1 MFDHLLSDYRLFFEG
16 MPAPV
21 FYKSFYP
28 MGCETDGQWEM
39 LRYAQGLKADK
50 DPERCHF
57 DKFFDTYKRDVCDLL
72 VDVSADFP
80 GRKVG
85 VVAIPSSEAGNV
97 NRVTKLLR
105 CVLVWAD
112 DQCADL
118 TGCLVRCE
126 SKRGAHEGGSRSV
139 AANVSTLRFN
149 GAEKLEDIDVLLVVD
164 DILTSGKSFR
174 AVDGVVRSAGF
185 SGTIVNFA
193 FSRTMPGVCI
203 DEYVRFAYGERAAG
217 RRCET
222 FNSLVLDL
230 DQTLIDDA
238 AKDDDYEEGLWGGGG
253 ATRLCPYSIY
263 SEAAGLTALGVP
275 YAVISNRPKREL
287 DAIFRDLS
295 VSDALYHKGA
305 CEAGIREGDWWGARL
320 KLARLARNRTSRM
333 PLTDNVFGP
342 PRSDDHYKKWIYKPN
357 PRGVKEALDWLSS
370 ETLKGERAR
379 AIGLGNT
386 SEDMLAYRAAGITAV
401 LALWG
406 VPSWCREHAAE
417 NWGADC
423 VFESPSDFADW
434 FKGRCEPAPMPDF
447 YRLGVEAEDKGE
459 LAVGFYAAAVEY
471 GVSVP
476 QAAAKLAAD
485 TAPDERVRSVRLLE
499 KRLARGDFL
508 DSALALARLLAG
520 ANPDR
525 ARVLYGMAAGAGSVD
540 AARELSSLVQ
550 AEDPGWA
557 VLLLEL
563 AYELGESDADLA
575 SDLEPLVK
583 QGVESAIS
591 LYEGKLVEA
600 NLRSPVALA
609 ALISESD
616 SERAKAIC
624 ERTIAAGDERWATY
638 LLALLVQSND
648 PERAKRLYE
657 RAIAAGDEY
666 YATNNLANLVRKDDP
681 ERAEALYERAIAAG
695 NVAGAADDLADLVS
709 GEDPERAEALYGRA
723 IAAGNER
730 YATRSLADLVQTD
743 DPERAKG
750 LYERAIAAGDEFYA
764 ANSLAALVQT
774 DDPDRAK
781 ALYERA
787 IAAGD
792 EFYATRNLA
801 NLVKSNDPDRAEA
814 LYERAIAAG
823 NVADAADDLA
833 LLVEPK
839 DPVRAEALYER
850 AIAAGDERWA
860 TDHLANLIRKDD
872 PECAEALY
880 ERAIAAGNERWAAN
894 SLGWL
899 IREEDPERA
908 KGLYERAIA
917 AGNEDAATNNL
928 ALLVRADDPE
938 RAESLFERAIAA
950 GDEFYATRNLAN
962 LVKSDDPERAEALFE
977 RAIAA
982 GNVADA
988 AYDLALLLEPNDPER
1003 SKSLYERAIAAG
1015 DERWAAN
1022 SLANLICKDDPE
1034 RAEALYERAIA
1045 AGNEDAATNNL
1056 ANLICKDD
1064 PERAESLFERAIAA
1078 GDEYATNGLGCL
1090 ICKDDPDRAR
1100 SLYERA
1106 MAAGDERYAPCNLA
1120 HMLIASDPERA
1131 KALYEGALAYGEAE
1145 AMLGLAYLL
1154 RGSDP
1159 ARSASLVS
1167 EAKRSEG
1174 LAEAVDFIKESLS
1187 AVSLGCASD
1196 MNQFLLEKGIG

>member
-50 DPERCHF
+50 DPERHYF
-57 DKFFDTYKRDVCDLL
+57 DKFFDTYKRDVRDLL
-72 VDVSADFP
+72 ADVSADFP

-105 CVLVWAD
+105 CVLVWSD

-139 AANVSTLRFN
+139 AANVSTLRFD
-149 GAEKLEDIDVLLVVD
+149 GAERLEDIDVLLVVD

-174 AVDGVVRSAGF
+174 AVDGIVRSAGF

-203 DEYVRFAYGERAAG
+203 DEYVRFAYGERVAQ

-230 DQTLIDDA
+230 DQTLVDDA

-253 ATRLCPYSIY
+253 ATRLCPYSFY

-287 DAIFRDLS
+287 DAIFRDPS

-320 KLARLARNRTSRM
+320 ELARLTENCLLRQCQVDRLHNRAIPTYYLTA
-333 PLTDNVFGP
+333 PLSSWHQPSADNVFGP
-342 PRSDDHYKKWIYKPN
+342 PRSNDRYKKWIYKPN
-357 PRGVKEALDWLSS
+357 PEGVGEALGWLSR
-370 ETLKGERAR
+370 EALEGGEAK

-386 SEDMLAYRAAGITAV
+386 PEDMLAYKAAGITAA

-423 VFESPSDFADW
+423 AFESPSDFADW
-434 FKGRCEPAPMPDF
+434 FGHRCEPAPMPDF
-447 YRLGVEAEDKGE
+447 YRLGVEAEGE
-459 LAVGFYAAAVEY
+459 GEDAVGFYIAAVKY

-476 QAAAKLAAD
+476 QAAARLAAA
-485 TAPDERVRSVRLLE
+485 APDVPVWAVRLLE

-520 ANPDR
+520 TSPNR
-525 ARVLYGMAAGAGSVD
+525 AKSLYGMAVGAGSVD
-540 AARELSSLVQ
+540 AARELSFLVQ
-550 AEDPGWA
+550 VEDPDWA
-557 VLLLEL
+557 VWLLEL

-575 SDLEPLVK
+575 SDLAPLVRR
-583 QGVESAIS
+583 GVESAVS
-591 LYEGKLVEA
+591 LYEGKLA
-600 NLRSPVALA
+600 GTNASRLSDLADLLR
-609 ALISESD
+609 
-616 SERAKAIC
+616 
-624 ERTIAAGDERWATY
+624 DEH
-638 LLALLVQSND
+638 
-648 PERAKRLYE
+648 PERAEALYE
-657 RAIAAGDEY
+657 RAIAAGDGY
-666 YATNNLANLVRKDDP
+666 YATNCLADLICKDDPERAKSLYKRAIAAGDEFYAVNNLAALVQADDPGRAKSLFERAIAAGDEFYATRNLANLVRSDDP
-681 ERAEALYERAIAAG
+681 ERAESLYERAIAAG

-709 GEDPERAEALYGRA
+709 GEDPERA
-723 IAAGNER
+723 
-730 YATRSLADLVQTD
+730 
-743 DPERAKG
+743 K
-750 LYERAIAAGDEFYA
+750 
-764 ANSLAALVQT
+764 
-774 DDPDRAK
+774 
-781 ALYERA
+781 
-787 IAAGD
+787 
-792 EFYATRNLA
+792 
-801 NLVKSNDPDRAEA
+801 
-814 LYERAIAAG
+814 
-823 NVADAADDLA
+823 
-833 LLVEPK
+833 
-839 DPVRAEALYER
+839 
-850 AIAAGDERWA
+850 
-860 TDHLANLIRKDD
+860 
-872 PECAEALY
+872 ALY
-880 ERAIAAGNERWAAN
+880 ERAIAAGNERYAAD
-894 SLGWL
+894 SLANL
-899 IREEDPERA
+899 I
-908 KGLYERAIA
+908 K
-917 AGNEDAATNNL
+917 
-928 ALLVRADDPE
+928 ADDPE

-950 GDEFYATRNLAN
+950 GDE
-962 LVKSDDPERAEALFE
+962 
-977 RAIAA
+977 
-982 GNVADA
+982 
-988 AYDLALLLEPNDPER
+988 
-1003 SKSLYERAIAAG
+1003 
-1015 DERWAAN
+1015 RWATN
-1022 SLANLICKDDPE
+1022 HLANLIRKDDPG

-1045 AGNEDAATNNL
+1045 AGDEYAATRNL
-1056 ANLICKDD
+1056 ANLVRSDD

-1078 GDEYATNGLGCL
+1078 GNVADAADDLADL
-1090 ICKDDPDRAR
+1090 IKADDPERAE
-1100 SLYERA
+1100 SLFERA
-1106 MAAGDERYAPCNLA
+1106 MAAGDERCAPCNLA

-1131 KALYEGALAYGEAE
+1131 KSLYEGTLAYGEAE

-1154 RGSDP
+1154 QGSDP
-1159 ARSASLVS
+1159 ARSAGLVS

>member
-1 MFDHLLSDYRLFFEG
+1 MFNHLLSDYRLFFEG

-50 DPERCHF
+50 DPERHH
-57 DKFFDTYKRDVCDLL
+57 FDTYKRDVRDLL
-72 VDVSADFP
+72 ADVSADFP

-85 VVAIPSSEAGNV
+85 AVAIPSSKAGNV

-105 CVLVWAD
+105 RGLAWAD
-112 DQCADL
+112 DRCVDL

-126 SKRGAHEGGSRSV
+126 SKKGAHEGGSRSV
-139 AANVSTLRFN
+139 AANVSTLRFD
-149 GAEKLEDIDVLLVVD
+149 GAERMEDIDVLLVVD

-174 AVDGVVRSAGF
+174 AVDGIVRSAGF

-253 ATRLCPYSIY
+253 VIGPCPYSVY
-263 SEAAGLTALGVP
+263 PGAEDLTALGVP

-287 DAIFRDLS
+287 DAILRDPS
-295 VSDALYHKGA
+295 ISDAFFHKGT
-305 CEAGIREGDWWGARL
+305 CEAETREGDWWGVRL
-320 KLARLARNRTSRM
+320 VLARLTRNHVSQM
-333 PLTDNVFGP
+333 PPTDNVFGP
-342 PRSDDHYKKWIYKPN
+342 PRSEDRYKKWIYKPN
-357 PRGVKEALDWLSS
+357 PEGVGEALGWLSR
-370 ETLKGERAR
+370 EALEGERVK

-386 SEDMLAYRAAGITAV
+386 PEDMLAYRAAGITAA

-423 VFESPSDFADW
+423 VFESPSAFADW
-434 FKGRCEPAPMPDF
+434 FRCRCESAPMPDS
-447 YRLGVEAEDKGE
+447 YRLDVEEEGE
-459 LAVGFYAAAVEY
+459 PAAGFYGAAVEY
-471 GVSVP
+471 GVSEP
-476 QAAAKLAAD
+476 QAAARPAAGV
-485 TAPDERVRSVRLLE
+485 APDEQVHSVCLLE

-520 ANPDR
+520 ANPDK
-525 ARVLYGMAAGAGSVD
+525 AMVLYGMAVGAGSVD

-550 AEDPGWA
+550 AEDPDWA
-557 VLLLEL
+557 VLLLDL

-600 NLRSPVALA
+600 NLRSPVDLA
-609 ALISESD
+609 ALVSESD
-616 SERAKAIC
+616 PERAKALC
-624 ERTIAAGDERWATY
+624 ERAIVAGDERWATY
-638 LLALLVQSND
+638 LLACLVQSDD
-648 PERAKRLYE
+648 PERAIALYE
-657 RAIAAGDEY
+657 RAIAAGDEEF
-666 YATNNLANLVRKDDP
+666 ATSNLADLAKSDDP
-681 ERAEALYERAIAAG
+681 E
-695 NVAGAADDLADLVS
+695 
-709 GEDPERAEALYGRA
+709 
-723 IAAGNER
+723 
-730 YATRSLADLVQTD
+730 
-743 DPERAKG
+743 
-750 LYERAIAAGDEFYA
+750 
-764 ANSLAALVQT
+764 
-774 DDPDRAK
+774 RAK

-787 IAAGD
+787 IAAGN
-792 EFYATRNLA
+792 ERYATNGLANLIKVDDPERARSLFERAIAAGDERYATSNLA
-801 NLVKSNDPDRAEA
+801 NFIEPDDPERAKELYERAIAAGNERYATYGLASLIEIDDPERARSLYERAIAGGNTLNAAYNLAMLVKDADVEPAKQLFQMAIDAGDEYESTFQLAMLIEKSNPAQAKSLYGRSVAAGNAYASSARLADLLKDEDRARAADLYQQAIDAGNVSAYAKLARLVSGDNRSRAIELCEKAMAEGDVSDAPFFLAWLLEKEDPERSKDLYQQCVDRGNCYSATNNLGWLIREDDPDRAEA

-823 NVADAADDLA
+823 
-833 LLVEPK
+833 
-839 DPVRAEALYER
+839 
-850 AIAAGDERWA
+850 DE
-860 TDHLANLIRKDD
+860 
-872 PECAEALY
+872 Y
-880 ERAIAAGNERWAAN
+880 
-894 SLGWL
+894 
-899 IREEDPERA
+899 
-908 KGLYERAIA
+908 
-917 AGNEDAATNNL
+917 
-928 ALLVRADDPE
+928 
-938 RAESLFERAIAA
+938 
-950 GDEFYATRNLAN
+950 YATCNLAN
-962 LVKSDDPERAEALFE
+962 LVKSDDPDRAEALFE

-1015 DERWAAN
+1015 DERWATN
-1022 SLANLICKDDPE
+1022 SLANLVREDDPE
-1034 RAEALYERAIA
+1034 RARELYERAIA
-1045 AGNEDAATNNL
+1045 AGNEDSATSNL
-1056 ANLICKDD
+1056 GCLICKDD
-1064 PERAESLFERAIAA
+1064 PERA
-1078 GDEYATNGLGCL
+1078 
-1090 ICKDDPDRAR
+1090 K

-1106 MAAGDERYAPCNLA
+1106 MASGDERCAPCNLA
-1120 HMLIASDPERA
+1120 HILIASDPEGA
-1131 KALYEGALAYGEAE
+1131 KSLYEGVLAYGEAE

-1159 ARSASLVS
+1159 ARSAGLIS
-1167 EAKRSEG
+1167 EAKQSEG
-1174 LAEAVDFIKESLS
+1174 LAEAVDFIEESLS
-1187 AVSLGCASD
+1187 AVPPDCAID
-1196 MNQFLLEKGIG
+1196 MKQFLLEKGIG

>member
-50 DPERCHF
+50 DPEKCHF

-72 VDVSADFP
+72 ADVSADFP

-149 GAEKLEDIDVLLVVD
+149 GAERLEDIDVLLVVD

-174 AVDGVVRSAGF
+174 AIDGVVRSAGF

-203 DEYVRFAYGERAAG
+203 DEYVRFAYGERAAQ

-287 DAIFRDLS
+287 DAIFRDPS

-386 SEDMLAYRAAGITAV
+386 PEDMLAYRAAGITAV

-550 AEDPGWA
+550 AEDPDWA

-657 RAIAAGDEY
+657 RAIAAGDEF

-709 GEDPERAEALYGRA
+709 GEDPERAKALYGRA

-730 YATRSLADLVQTD
+730 YATRSLA
-743 DPERAKG
+743 
-750 LYERAIAAGDEFYA
+750 
-764 ANSLAALVQT
+764 ALVQA

-823 NVADAADDLA
+823 NVADVADDLA

-839 DPVRAEALYER
+839 DPVR
-850 AIAAGDERWA
+850 
-860 TDHLANLIRKDD
+860 
-872 PECAEALY
+872 AEALY

-950 GDEFYATRNLAN
+950 GDKFYATRNLAN

-988 AYDLALLLEPNDPER
+988 AYDLALLLELNDSER

-1015 DERWAAN
+1015 DERWATN

-1034 RAEALYERAIA
+1034 RAKGLYERAIA

-1064 PERAESLFERAIAA
+1064 PERAEALYERAIAA

-1131 KALYEGALAYGEAE
+1131 KSFYEGALAYGEAE

-1159 ARSASLVS
+1159 ARSVGLIS
-1167 EAKRSEG
+1167 EAKQSEG
-1174 LAEAVDFIKESLS
+1174 LAEAVDFIEESLS
-1187 AVSLGCASD
+1187 AVSPDCAID
-1196 MNQFLLEKGIG
+1196 MKQFLLEKGIG